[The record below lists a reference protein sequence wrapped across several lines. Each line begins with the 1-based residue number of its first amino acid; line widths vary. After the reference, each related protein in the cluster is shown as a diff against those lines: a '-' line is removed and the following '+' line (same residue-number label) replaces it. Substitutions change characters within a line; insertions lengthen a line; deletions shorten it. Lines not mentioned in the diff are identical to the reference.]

1 MPIFC
6 DEKQFSGCMQT
17 IDQPL
22 YLASLFYMILK
33 KYTVRSLLLGGAD
46 AVLLVVILLAFADF
60 RVGAMSV
67 HCFNELEELP
77 EKKLA
82 VVLGTAKYRVAGGV
96 NLYYRYRLDAASKL
110 YHSGKVE
117 FLLVSGDNSVRE
129 YDEPT
134 TIKRDLVKLGV
145 PEERIFLDYAGFRTF
160 DSMVRCK
167 EVFGEE
173 DIIVVSQPF
182 HNERAVY
189 IARHKG
195 MEAIGFNARDVDQFY
210 GLKTMLREKLARIK
224 MLLDLHVLNTQP
236 KFLGNQIE
244 IKLPDEEE
252 LNLPADS
259 SIAN

>member
-1 MPIFC
+1 MLGVADAI
-6 DEKQFSGCMQT
+6 
-17 IDQPL
+17 
-22 YLASLFYMILK
+22 
-33 KYTVRSLLLGGAD
+33 LLLSF
-46 AVLLVVILLAFADF
+46 LLAFADF

-67 HCFNELEELP
+67 YCYNDLNKLP

-82 VVLGTAKYRVAGGV
+82 VVLGTAKYRIAGGV
-96 NLYYRYRLDAASKL
+96 NLYYRYRLDAAAKL
-110 YHSGKVE
+110 YHSGKIE

-145 PEERIFLDYAGFRTF
+145 PAERIFLDYAGFRTF

-189 IARHKG
+189 IARQKG

-210 GLKTMLREKLARIK
+210 GLKTMLREKLARTK
-224 MLLDLHVLNTQP
+224 MLLDIHVLDTQP
-236 KFLGNQIE
+236 KFLGTEIE
-244 IKLPDEEE
+244 IKLPDEEPFV
-252 LNLPADS
+252 LPADS
-259 SIAN
+259 VEVD